1 MLRSHM
7 FTTPSRIRAGTNDGC
22 YSQTMSC
29 NHSHYTVSHFNCLFY
44 ALKVIKIKVLI
55 IAKDNSKI
63 GLEVGD
69 AHAGVN
75 GFEGQNMPLICDNVA
90 FTYPEAQYP
99 LFTDVSLQL
108 TAPGF
113 HSFFGPSG
121 VGKTSLAKIITGN
134 ITQSSGK
141 IVTQGLN
148 TLLYS
153 HNKERLPGW
162 SGVGLHLTRV
172 TPPSRHAKKDEL
184 VEIFGL
190 ADCINSRFDQLS
202 MGQQNR
208 INLIRYLLQDC
219 DLLIMDE
226 SLANVDEGTREKIIL
241 TIKAMFPERYFIYI
255 SHNVLEVAKFC
266 DLIQVFRS
274 IDKAPQ
280 TIMIKGCNHKK
291 DASLAAAALDGS
303 LLEIMNAA

>member
-1 MLRSHM
+1 M
-7 FTTPSRIRAGTNDGC
+7 
-22 YSQTMSC
+22 
-29 NHSHYTVSHFNCLFY
+29 
-44 ALKVIKIKVLI
+44 KVLI
-55 IAKDNSKI
+55 IAGDNSKI
-63 GLEVGD
+63 DPEVYGT
-69 AHAGVN
+69 HAGVI
-75 GFEGQNMPLICDNVA
+75 GFEGQRMPLICDNIA
-90 FTYPEAQYP
+90 FTYPGAQYP

-121 VGKTSLAKIITGN
+121 VGKTSLAKIITGSIN
-134 ITQSSGK
+134 KSSGE
-141 IVTQGLN
+141 ITTHRLN

-162 SGVGLHLTRV
+162 SGVGRHLTRV
-172 TPPSRHAKKDEL
+172 TPSAKQANKDEL

-190 ADCINSRFDQLS
+190 SDCINSRFHQLS

-226 SLANVDEGTREKIIL
+226 SLANVDERTREKIIL
-241 TIKAMFPERYFIYI
+241 AIKAMFPERYFIYI
-255 SHNVLEVAKFC
+255 SHNVMEVAKFC
-266 DLIQVFRS
+266 ERIHVFRS
-274 IDKAPQ
+274 IDKSPQ
-280 TIMIKGCNHKK
+280 TITINGCNVKK
-291 DASLAAAALDGS
+291 GENLAPEALDAT

>member
-1 MLRSHM
+1 
-7 FTTPSRIRAGTNDGC
+7 
-22 YSQTMSC
+22 
-29 NHSHYTVSHFNCLFY
+29 
-44 ALKVIKIKVLI
+44 
-55 IAKDNSKI
+55 
-63 GLEVGD
+63 
-69 AHAGVN
+69 
-75 GFEGQNMPLICDNVA
+75 MPLICDNIS
-90 FTYPEAQYP
+90 FTYPGAQYP

-108 TAPGF
+108 ITPGF

-134 ITQSSGK
+134 MKKRSGE
-141 IVTQGLN
+141 IATHGLN

-162 SGVGLHLTRV
+162 SGVGRHLTRV
-172 TPPSRHAKKDEL
+172 IEPSMHSRKEEL

-190 ADCINSRFDQLS
+190 SDCINSRFDQLS

-208 INLIRYLLQDC
+208 VNLIRYLLQDC

-226 SLANVDEGTREKIIL
+226 SLANVDERTREKIIL

-255 SHNVLEVAKFC
+255 SHNVMEVAKFC

-274 IDKAPQ
+274 IDKTPQ
-280 TIMIKGCNHKK
+280 TVMVQGCNMKK
-291 DASLAAAALDGS
+291 EENPAPAALDAT